1 SAGNC
6 RRSATP
12 MPARKS
18 SATPKRIAG
27 NAAARASLRV
37 PSAVRGSA
45 LSRAVASGR
54 SIQKRASADAGRA
67 SGNAPTGRA
76 SPRINAVTT
85 KSRALAACAFPRTS
99 AVLAR
104 NAATMAHAFL
114 RTSAV
119 GTTPRRVAAGAIG
132 WSASTA
138 SCNANPLP
146 SDGRAGCEGAITAR
160 AAMANAR
167 RKRSSAPPTRIDVLT
182 SRPARAR
189 ARAAGPTFRGQ
200 TTASVALPGTRR
212 TTTSGGA
219 GSQAET
225 NGSARSGTAHAP
237 HKIRPIRTGAA
248 WTDRRRSSPGIRRGN
263 DPATS
268 SRTFSR
274 TGTWPRR
281 PARHGKARGSAWRE
295 IGSRSVRNEPR
306 TRE

>member
-1 SAGNC
+1 MPRAARASAVSTASAGNC

-146 SDGRAGCEGAITAR
+146 SDGRAGCEGAMTGR
-160 AAMANAR
+160 AATANAR
-167 RKRSSAPPTRIDVLT
+167 RKRSSAPPTRFDVLT
-182 SRPARAR
+182 SRPASAR
-189 ARAAGPTFRGQ
+189 ARAA
-200 TTASVALPGTRR
+200 
-212 TTTSGGA
+212 TS
-219 GSQAET
+219 
-225 NGSARSGTAHAP
+225 GSARSGTTHAP
-237 HKIRPIRTGAA
+237 RRIPPIRTGAA